1 MMVLNLCQNE
11 ERKTINL
18 QATSSKAEL
27 CQHLEQ
33 HTDPGPAYL
42 ACERSLKLPFLFQIV
57 YLDDSTRILFYLC
70 TEYCCS

>member
-42 ACERSLKLPFLFQIV
+42 ACERSLKLPLLPLLAVLMPHRHFFLNLNIA
-57 YLDDSTRILFYLC
+57 
-70 TEYCCS
+70 